1 MATKLHVLKAM
12 EGDAFILTVEE
23 NGNMFNMVID
33 GGPLD
38 AYHEISVKLNQLDH
52 IDILVITHF
61 DRDHYEG
68 IIEWLKE
75 DPSRL
80 QKIGKIWVNC
90 AGVIPVDLGNEVS
103 AYSNSHFFK
112 EFLEGVEQNH
122 PDWNI
127 DWKQEIIAGY
137 KYTNQNPF
145 VEIEIIAPTNESKG
159 IFEHEYEKQYLAI
172 SAQGV
177 KDQMS
182 RSLKELADDETPK
195 PAYQKVNNS
204 SIAMIIRTN
213 DKSLLMTG
221 DCMATDMYNYI
232 TQKLNKS
239 KEDPLSIDIM
249 KLSHHGSR
257 YNINND
263 LLDIVDCDKYL
274 ITTNGGA
281 GNANHP
287 DRQTIAKILIREGRR
302 DKHIEICLNYSRKDE
317 MASHGTKFLT
327 DDEISDKNNNFDLIE
342 NIEWL

>member
-38 AYHEISVKLNQLDH
+38 AYKEISEELNQLDH

-68 IIEWLKE
+68 IFEWLKE

-80 QKIGKIWVNC
+80 KKIDEIWVNYAC
-90 AGVIPVDLGNEVS
+90 VIPVDMGTEVS
-103 AYSNSHFFK
+103 AYGNNYSFK
-112 EFLEGVEQNH
+112 KFMEGVEQKH
-122 PDWNI
+122 PDWHI
-127 DWKQEIIAGY
+127 DWKKEIIAGY

-145 VEIEIIAPTNESKG
+145 VGIEVIAPTNDAKG
-159 IFEHEYEKQYLAI
+159 IFEQEYVNKYPAV
-172 SAQGV
+172 SAKGV
-177 KDQMS
+177 ENQMAK
-182 RSLKELADDETPK
+182 SLKDLADDETLNPS
-195 PAYQKVNNS
+195 YQKVNNS

-249 KLSHHGSR
+249 KLPHHGSR

-274 ITTNGGA
+274 ISTNGGA

-287 DRQTIAKILIREGRR
+287 DRQTIAKILKRIGRR
-302 DKHIEICLNYSRKDE
+302 DKHIEIYLNYSRNCD
-317 MASHGTKFLT
+317 MASHGTRFLT
-327 DDEISDKNNNFDLIE
+327 DDEISDKKNNFDLIE

>member
-159 IFEHEYEKQYLAI
+159 IFEHEYEKQYPAI

-182 RSLKELADDETPK
+182 RSLKELADDEILK

-287 DRQTIAKILIREGRR
+287 DRQTIAKILKRDGRR

>member
-1 MATKLHVLKAM
+1 MATKLHILKAM

-23 NGNMFNMVID
+23 NDNMFNMVID

-38 AYHEISVKLNQLDH
+38 AYQEISVELNKLNH

-80 QKIGKIWVNC
+80 QKIDKIWVNC
-90 AGVIPVDLGNEVS
+90 AGVIPVEMGTEVS
-103 AYSNSHFFK
+103 AYNNNHSFK
-112 EFLEGVEQNH
+112 KFMEGIEINH

-137 KYTNQNPF
+137 KTYNQNPF
-145 VEIEIIAPTNESKG
+145 VEIEVIAPTNEAKG
-159 IFEHEYEKQYLAI
+159 IFEQEYENKYPAV

-177 KDQMS
+177 TDQMS
-182 RSLKELADDETPK
+182 KSLKELADDETLK
-195 PAYQKVNNS
+195 PVYQKVNNS

-221 DCMATDMYNYI
+221 DGMATDMYNYI

-239 KEDPLSIDIM
+239 KDDPLSVDIM
-249 KLSHHGSR
+249 KMPHHGSR

-263 LLDIVDCDKYL
+263 LLDVVDCDTYL
-274 ITTNGGA
+274 ISTNGGA

-287 DRQTIAKILIREGRR
+287 DRQTIAKILKREGRR

-317 MASHGTKFLT
+317 MASHGTRFLT
-327 DDEISDKNNNFDLIE
+327 DDEIGDINNNFDLKE
-342 NIEWL
+342 KIEWL